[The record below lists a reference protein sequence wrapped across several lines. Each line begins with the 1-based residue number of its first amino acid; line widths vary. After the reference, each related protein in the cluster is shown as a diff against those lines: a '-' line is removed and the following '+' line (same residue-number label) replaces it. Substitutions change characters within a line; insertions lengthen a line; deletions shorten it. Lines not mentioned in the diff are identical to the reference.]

1 MMAHALDR
9 KYKAHDLGDLADL
22 GLSPALWP

>member
-1 MMAHALDR
+1 MTAHALDG
-9 KYKAHDLGDLADL
+9 KYKAHGLGDLADL